1 MIELPPKLSKKD
13 FSKALSM
20 LKDPACLE
28 KIRTINNKY
37 LYWDKV
43 KYQTKSEDFSS
54 IDLWAAIKLTRSLDY
69 KHLKL
74 GKYKFSFSQTDYIQ
88 KILHEFDL
96 NIGGNL
102 GAQKLIPEQEKDKYL
117 ISSIMEEAIASS
129 QIEGAVTTRKKAK
142 EMLRKND
149 KPRSKSEQMILNNYR
164 TIQTIV
170 GWKSQALTTESLLNI
185 HKLISNKTLY
195 DKEDEGKFRTT
206 NDVYVV
212 NHIDSEIVHTPPD
225 YKEIPTL
232 IDEICN
238 FFNNDNYD
246 FFIHPVIKGIILHFM
261 IGYIHPFVDGNGRTA
276 RTLFYWYLLSK
287 GYWLTEYLSISRL
300 IVKSKNQYE
309 SAYLYTEN
317 DDNDLTYFIN
327 YNLKTMDK
335 AFDALREYIQ
345 RKIDEKKYLTNFQR
359 IQFINSRQAE
369 ILKWFYDEP
378 HLLLTVK
385 EVETRLRT
393 SNQTARTDLQQLL
406 SQGYLELIQINKK
419 KQAFARAA
427 DFENKI
433 NEKTTHNTGS

>member
-1 MIELPPKLSKKD
+1 MIEVPPKIDKKN

-20 LKDPACLE
+20 LRNKECLE
-28 KIRTINNKY
+28 KIKTINNKY

-43 KYQTKSEDFSS
+43 KYQTKSDDFSP
-54 IDLWAAIKLTRSLDY
+54 IDLWTAIKLTRNLDY
-69 KHLKL
+69 KHLKF

-117 ISSIMEEAIASS
+117 VSSIMEEAIASS

-170 GWKSQALTTESLLNI
+170 EWKSQPLTIELLLHI
-185 HKLISNKTLY
+185 HKLISNNTLD
-195 DKEDEGKFRTT
+195 DKNDEGTFRTS
-206 NDVYVV
+206 NDIYVV
-212 NHIDSEIVHTPPD
+212 NHIESEIVHTPPD
-225 YKEIPTL
+225 FKEIPTL
-232 IDEICN
+232 IEEVCN
-238 FFNNDNYD
+238 FFNNDKPD

-317 DDNDLTYFIN
+317 DENDLTYFIN

-335 AFDALREYIQ
+335 AYDALRAYIQ
-345 RKIDEKKYLTNFQR
+345 RKIDEKKYITNFQK
-359 IQFINSRQAE
+359 IQFINNRQAE

-385 EVETRLRT
+385 EVENRLRV
-393 SNQTARTDLQQLL
+393 SNQTARTDLQQLI
-406 SQGYLELIQINKK
+406 QYGYVELIQINKK
-419 KQAFARAA
+419 KQAFARIS

-433 NEKTTHNTGS
+433 KEKTKPNK

>member
-1 MIELPPKLSKKD
+1 MIELPPKISKKD
-13 FSKALSM
+13 LSKALSM
-20 LKDPACLE
+20 LRDKEYFE
-28 KIRTINNKY
+28 KIRAINNKY

-43 KYQTKSEDFSS
+43 KYQAKSDNFSPVE
-54 IDLWAAIKLTRSLDY
+54 LWAAIKLSRSLDY
-69 KHLKL
+69 KHLNF

-88 KILHEFDL
+88 RILHEFDL

-102 GAQKLIPEQEKDKYL
+102 GAQKLIPEQEKEKYL

-170 GWKSQALTTESLLNI
+170 DWKSQPLTTELFLHI
-185 HKLISNKTLY
+185 HKLISYNTL
-195 DKEDEGKFRTT
+195 DNRSDEGKFRSS
-206 NDVYVV
+206 NDIYVV
-212 NHIDSEIVHTPPD
+212 NHIESEIVHTPPD
-225 YKEIPTL
+225 FKEIPTL
-232 IDEICN
+232 MEEVCN
-238 FFNNDNYD
+238 FFNNDKHD
-246 FFIHPVIKGIILHFM
+246 FFVHPVIKGIILHFM

-276 RTLFYWYLLSK
+276 RALFYWYLLSK

-300 IVKSKNQYE
+300 IIKSKNQYE

-317 DDNDLTYFIN
+317 DENDLTYFIN

-335 AFDALREYIQ
+335 AYDALREYIE
-345 RKIDEKKYLTNFQR
+345 RKIDEKKYITNFQR
-359 IQFINSRQAE
+359 IQFINNRQAE

-385 EVETRLRT
+385 EVENRLRV
-393 SNQTARTDLQQLL
+393 SNQTARTDLQQLI
-406 SQGYLELIQINKK
+406 QYGFVELIQINKK
-419 KQAFARAA
+419 KQAFARIS

-433 NEKTTHNTGS
+433 KEKANIDY

>member
-1 MIELPPKLSKKD
+1 MIELPPKINKKN

-20 LKDPACLE
+20 LKDGKYLE
-28 KIRTINNKY
+28 KIRGINNKY

-43 KYQTKSEDFSS
+43 KYQTKSEDFSP
-54 IDLWAAIKLTRSLDY
+54 IDLWTAIKLTRSLDY
-69 KHLKL
+69 KHLTF

-102 GAQKLIPEQEKDKYL
+102 GVQKLIPEHEKDKYL

-170 GWKSQALTTESLLNI
+170 GMRSQPLTTELLLDI
-185 HKLISNKTLY
+185 HKLISNKTLD
-195 DKEDEGKFRTT
+195 DKDDEGKFRST
-206 NDVYVV
+206 NDIFVI
-212 NHIDSEIVHTPPD
+212 NHIESEVVHTSPD
-225 YKEIPTL
+225 FEEIPGL
-232 IDEICN
+232 VEQICD
-238 FFNNDNYD
+238 FFNNDKHD
-246 FFIHPVIKGIILHFM
+246 FFIHPIIKGIIIHFM

-317 DDNDLTYFIN
+317 DENDLTYFIN

-335 AFDALREYIQ
+335 AYDALREYIQ
-345 RKIDEKKYLTNFQR
+345 RKIDEKKYLTSFQR
-359 IQFINSRQAE
+359 IQFINNRQAE
-369 ILKWFYDEP
+369 ILKWLYDEP

-385 EVETRLRT
+385 EVENRLRV
-393 SNQTARTDLQQLL
+393 SNQTARTDLQQLVKY
-406 SQGYLELIQINKK
+406 GFVELIHVNKK
-419 KQAFARAA
+419 KHAFVRIS
-427 DFENKI
+427 DFEKI
-433 NEKTTHNTGS
+433 IEEKTTHNN

>member
-1 MIELPPKLSKKD
+1 MIEVPPKIDKKN

-20 LKDPACLE
+20 LRNKECLE
-28 KIRTINNKY
+28 KIKTINNKY

-43 KYQTKSEDFSS
+43 KYQTKSDDFSP
-54 IDLWAAIKLTRSLDY
+54 IDLWTAIKLTRNLDY
-69 KHLKL
+69 KHLKF

-102 GAQKLIPEQEKDKYL
+102 GAQKIIPEQEKDKYL
-117 ISSIMEEAIASS
+117 VSSIMEEAIASS

-170 GWKSQALTTESLLNI
+170 EWKSQPLTIELLLHI
-185 HKLISNKTLY
+185 HKLISNNTLD
-195 DKEDEGKFRTT
+195 DKNDEGTFRTS
-206 NDVYVV
+206 NDIYVV
-212 NHIDSEIVHTPPD
+212 NHIESEIVHTPPD
-225 YKEIPTL
+225 FKEIPTL
-232 IDEICN
+232 IEEVCN
-238 FFNNDNYD
+238 FFNNDKPD
-246 FFIHPVIKGIILHFM
+246 FFIHPVIKGIILHFL

-317 DDNDLTYFIN
+317 DENDLTYFIN

-335 AFDALREYIQ
+335 AYDALRTYIQ
-345 RKIDEKKYLTNFQR
+345 RKIDEKKYITNFQK
-359 IQFINSRQAE
+359 IQFINNRQAE

-385 EVETRLRT
+385 EVENRLRV
-393 SNQTARTDLQQLL
+393 SNQTARTDLQQLI
-406 SQGYLELIQINKK
+406 QYGYVELIQINKK
-419 KQAFARAA
+419 KQAFARIS

-433 NEKTTHNTGS
+433 KEKTKPHK

>member
-1 MIELPPKLSKKD
+1 MIEVPPKIDKKN

-20 LKDPACLE
+20 LRNKECLE
-28 KIRTINNKY
+28 KIKTINNKY

-43 KYQTKSEDFSS
+43 KYQTKSDDFSP
-54 IDLWAAIKLTRSLDY
+54 IDLWTAIKLTRNLDY
-69 KHLKL
+69 KHLKF

-117 ISSIMEEAIASS
+117 VSSIMEEAIASS

-170 GWKSQALTTESLLNI
+170 EWKSQPLTIELLLHI
-185 HKLISNKTLY
+185 HKLISNNTLD
-195 DKEDEGKFRTT
+195 DKNDEGTFRTS
-206 NDVYVV
+206 NDIYVV
-212 NHIDSEIVHTPPD
+212 NHIESEIVHTPPD
-225 YKEIPTL
+225 FKEIPTL
-232 IDEICN
+232 IEEVCN
-238 FFNNDNYD
+238 FFNNDKHD
-246 FFIHPVIKGIILHFM
+246 LFIHPVIKGIILHFL

-317 DDNDLTYFIN
+317 DENDLTYFIN

-335 AFDALREYIQ
+335 AYDALREYIQ
-345 RKIDEKKYLTNFQR
+345 RKIDEKKYITNFQK
-359 IQFINSRQAE
+359 IQFINNRQAE

-385 EVETRLRT
+385 EVENRLRV
-393 SNQTARTDLQQLL
+393 SNQTARTDLQQLI
-406 SQGYLELIQINKK
+406 QYGYVELIQINKK
-419 KQAFARAA
+419 KQAFARIS

-433 NEKTTHNTGS
+433 KEKTKPNK

>member
-1 MIELPPKLSKKD
+1 MIEVPPKIDKKN

-20 LKDPACLE
+20 LRNKECLE
-28 KIRTINNKY
+28 KIKTINNKY

-43 KYQTKSEDFSS
+43 KYQTKSDDFSP
-54 IDLWAAIKLTRSLDY
+54 IDLWTAIKLTRNLDY
-69 KHLKL
+69 KHLKF

-102 GAQKLIPEQEKDKYL
+102 GAQKIIPEQEKDKYL
-117 ISSIMEEAIASS
+117 VSSIMEEAIASS

-170 GWKSQALTTESLLNI
+170 EWKSQPLTIELLLHI
-185 HKLISNKTLY
+185 HKLISNNTLD
-195 DKEDEGKFRTT
+195 DKNDEGTFRSS
-206 NDVYVV
+206 NDIYVV
-212 NHIDSEIVHTPPD
+212 NHIESEIVHTPPD
-225 YKEIPTL
+225 FREIPTL
-232 IDEICN
+232 IEEVCD
-238 FFNNDNYD
+238 FFNNDKPD
-246 FFIHPVIKGIILHFM
+246 FFIHPVIKGIILHFL

-317 DDNDLTYFIN
+317 DENDLTYFIN

-335 AFDALREYIQ
+335 AYDALRAYIQ
-345 RKIDEKKYLTNFQR
+345 RKIDEKKYITNFQK
-359 IQFINSRQAE
+359 IQFINNRQAE

-385 EVETRLRT
+385 EVENRLRV
-393 SNQTARTDLQQLL
+393 SNQTARTDLQQLI
-406 SQGYLELIQINKK
+406 QYGYVELIQINKK
-419 KQAFARAA
+419 KQAFARIS

-433 NEKTTHNTGS
+433 KEKTKPNK

>member
-1 MIELPPKLSKKD
+1 MIELPPKLTKKN
-13 FSKALSM
+13 FSKAFSM
-20 LKDPACLE
+20 LKDSTCRE
-28 KIRTINNKY
+28 KIRIINNKY

-43 KYQTKSEDFSS
+43 KYQAKSEDLSS
-54 IDLWAAIKLTRSLDY
+54 IDLWTAIKLTRSLDY
-69 KHLKL
+69 KHLKF
-74 GKYKFSFSQTDYIQ
+74 GKYKFAFSQTDYIQ

-170 GWKSQALTTESLLNI
+170 GWKSRALTTEQLLNI
-185 HKLISNKTLY
+185 HKLISNNTLD

-225 YKEIPTL
+225 HKEIPAL
-232 IDEICN
+232 IDEVCD
-238 FFNNDNYD
+238 FFNNDNHD

-309 SAYLYTEN
+309 YAYLYTEN

-335 AFDALREYIQ
+335 AYDALRAYIQ

-378 HLLLTVK
+378 HLLITVK
-385 EVETRLRT
+385 EVETRLST

-406 SQGYLELIQINKK
+406 QQGYLELIQINKK
-419 KQAFARAA
+419 KQAFARVP
-427 DFENKI
+427 DFESKI
-433 NEKTTHNTGS
+433 NEKTTHNK

>member
-1 MIELPPKLSKKD
+1 MIEVPPKIDKKN

-20 LKDPACLE
+20 LRNKECLE
-28 KIRTINNKY
+28 KIKTINNKY

-43 KYQTKSEDFSS
+43 KYQTKSDDFSP
-54 IDLWAAIKLTRSLDY
+54 IDLWTAIKLTRNLDY
-69 KHLKL
+69 KHLKF

-102 GAQKLIPEQEKDKYL
+102 GAQKIIPEQEKDKYL
-117 ISSIMEEAIASS
+117 VSSIMEEAIASS

-170 GWKSQALTTESLLNI
+170 EWKSQPLTIELLLHI
-185 HKLISNKTLY
+185 HKLISNNTLD
-195 DKEDEGKFRTT
+195 DKNDEGTFRSS
-206 NDVYVV
+206 NDIYVV
-212 NHIDSEIVHTPPD
+212 NHIESEIVHTPPD
-225 YKEIPTL
+225 FREIPTL
-232 IDEICN
+232 IEEVCD
-238 FFNNDNYD
+238 FFNNDKPD
-246 FFIHPVIKGIILHFM
+246 FFIHPVIKGIILHFL

-317 DDNDLTYFIN
+317 DENDLTYFIN

-335 AFDALREYIQ
+335 AYDALRTYIQ
-345 RKIDEKKYLTNFQR
+345 RKIDEKKYITNFQK
-359 IQFINSRQAE
+359 IQFINNRQAE

-385 EVETRLRT
+385 EVENRLRV
-393 SNQTARTDLQQLL
+393 SNQTARTDLQQLI
-406 SQGYLELIQINKK
+406 QYGYVELIQINKK
-419 KQAFARAA
+419 KQAFARIS

-433 NEKTTHNTGS
+433 KEKTKPNK

>member
-1 MIELPPKLSKKD
+1 MIEVPPKIDKKN

-20 LKDPACLE
+20 LRNKECLE
-28 KIRTINNKY
+28 KIKTINNKY

-43 KYQTKSEDFSS
+43 KYQTKSDDFSP
-54 IDLWAAIKLTRSLDY
+54 IDLWTAIKLTRNLDY
-69 KHLKL
+69 KHLKF

-102 GAQKLIPEQEKDKYL
+102 GAQKIIPEQEKDKYL
-117 ISSIMEEAIASS
+117 VSSIMEEAIASS

-170 GWKSQALTTESLLNI
+170 EWKSQPLTIELLLHI
-185 HKLISNKTLY
+185 HKLISNNTLD
-195 DKEDEGKFRTT
+195 DKNDEGTFRTS
-206 NDVYVV
+206 NDIYVV
-212 NHIDSEIVHTPPD
+212 NHIESEIVHTPPD
-225 YKEIPTL
+225 FKEIPTL
-232 IDEICN
+232 IEEVCN
-238 FFNNDNYD
+238 FFNNDKPD
-246 FFIHPVIKGIILHFM
+246 FFIHPVIKGIILHFL

-317 DDNDLTYFIN
+317 DENDLTYFIN

-335 AFDALREYIQ
+335 AYDALRAYIQ
-345 RKIDEKKYLTNFQR
+345 RKIDEKKYITNFQK
-359 IQFINSRQAE
+359 IQFINNRQAE

-385 EVETRLRT
+385 EVENRLRV
-393 SNQTARTDLQQLL
+393 SNQTARTDLQQLI
-406 SQGYLELIQINKK
+406 QYGYVELIQINKK
-419 KQAFARAA
+419 KQAFARIS

-433 NEKTTHNTGS
+433 KEKTKPHK

>member
-1 MIELPPKLSKKD
+1 MIEVPPKIDKKN

-20 LKDPACLE
+20 LRNKECLE
-28 KIRTINNKY
+28 KIKTINNKY

-43 KYQTKSEDFSS
+43 KYQTKSDDFSP
-54 IDLWAAIKLTRSLDY
+54 IDLWTAIKLTRSLDY
-69 KHLKL
+69 KHLKF

-170 GWKSQALTTESLLNI
+170 DWKSQPLTIELLLHI
-185 HKLISNKTLY
+185 HKLISNNTLD
-195 DKEDEGKFRTT
+195 DKNDEGTFRSS
-206 NDVYVV
+206 NDIYVV
-212 NHIDSEIVHTPPD
+212 NHIESEIVHTPPD

-232 IDEICN
+232 IEDICD
-238 FFNNDNYD
+238 FFNNDKHD

-309 SAYLYTEN
+309 SAYLHTEN
-317 DDNDLTYFIN
+317 DENDLTYFIN

-335 AFDALREYIQ
+335 AYDALREYIQ
-345 RKIDEKKYLTNFQR
+345 RKIEEKKYITNFQR
-359 IQFINSRQAE
+359 IQFINNRQAE

-385 EVETRLRT
+385 EVENRLSV
-393 SNQTARTDLQQLL
+393 SNQTARTDLQQLI
-406 SQGYLELIQINKK
+406 QYGYVELIQINKK
-419 KQAFARAA
+419 KQAFARIS

-433 NEKTTHNTGS
+433 KEKTTHNNV

>member
-1 MIELPPKLSKKD
+1 MIEVPPKIDKKN

-20 LKDPACLE
+20 LRNKECLE
-28 KIRTINNKY
+28 KIKTINNKY

-43 KYQTKSEDFSS
+43 KYQVKSDDFSP
-54 IDLWAAIKLTRSLDY
+54 IDLWTAIKLTRNLDC
-69 KHLKL
+69 KHLKF
-74 GKYKFSFSQTDYIQ
+74 GKYKFSFSQTNYIQ

-102 GAQKLIPEQEKDKYL
+102 GAQKLIPEPENDKYL

-170 GWKSQALTTESLLNI
+170 EWKSQPLTTELLLHI
-185 HKLISNKTLY
+185 HKLISNNTLD
-195 DKEDEGKFRTT
+195 DKNDEGTFRSS
-206 NDVYVV
+206 NDIYVV
-212 NHIDSEIVHTPPD
+212 NHIESEIVHTPPD
-225 YKEIPTL
+225 FKEIPTL
-232 IDEICN
+232 IEEICD
-238 FFNNDNYD
+238 FFNNDKHD

-261 IGYIHPFVDGNGRTA
+261 IGYIHPFIDGNGRTA

-317 DDNDLTYFIN
+317 DENDLTYFIN

-335 AFDALREYIQ
+335 AYDALREYIQ
-345 RKIDEKKYLTNFQR
+345 RKIDEKKYITNFQR
-359 IQFINSRQAE
+359 IQFINNRQAE

-385 EVETRLRT
+385 EVENRLRV
-393 SNQTARTDLQQLL
+393 SNQTARTDLQQLI
-406 SQGYLELIQINKK
+406 QYGYIELIQINKK
-419 KQAFARAA
+419 KQAFARIS

-433 NEKTTHNTGS
+433 KEKTTHNK

>member
-1 MIELPPKLSKKD
+1 MVELPPKLTKKN

-20 LKDPACLE
+20 LKDSACLE
-28 KIRTINNKY
+28 KIRTINNEY

-43 KYQTKSEDFSS
+43 KYQTKSGDFSS
-54 IDLWAAIKLTRSLDY
+54 IDLWTAIKLTRSLDY
-69 KHLKL
+69 KHIKL

-88 KILHEFDL
+88 KLLHEFDL

-170 GWKSQALTTESLLNI
+170 GWKSQVLSTESLLNI
-185 HKLISNKTLY
+185 HKLISNNTLN

-212 NHIDSEIVHTPPD
+212 NYIDSEIVHTPPD
-225 YKEIPTL
+225 YNEIPTL
-232 IDEICN
+232 IDEICD
-238 FFNNDNYD
+238 FFNNDNHD

-335 AFDALREYIQ
+335 AYDALREYIQ

-359 IQFINSRQAE
+359 ILFINNRQAE

-385 EVETRLRT
+385 EVETRLNT
-393 SNQTARTDLQQLL
+393 SNQTARTDLQQLMSL
-406 SQGYLELIQINKK
+406 GYLELIQINKK
-419 KQAFARAA
+419 KQAFARGA

-433 NEKTTHNTGS
+433 NKKT

>member
-1 MIELPPKLSKKD
+1 MIEVPPKIDKKN

-20 LKDPACLE
+20 LRNKECLE
-28 KIRTINNKY
+28 KIKTINNKY

-43 KYQTKSEDFSS
+43 KYQTKSNDFSP
-54 IDLWAAIKLTRSLDY
+54 IDLWTAIKLTRNLNY
-69 KHLKL
+69 KHLKF

-102 GAQKLIPEQEKDKYL
+102 GAQKIIPEQEKDKYL
-117 ISSIMEEAIASS
+117 VSSIMEEAIASS

-170 GWKSQALTTESLLNI
+170 EWKSQPLTIELLLHI
-185 HKLISNKTLY
+185 HKLISNNTLD
-195 DKEDEGKFRTT
+195 DKNDEGTFRSS
-206 NDVYVV
+206 NDIYVV
-212 NHIDSEIVHTPPD
+212 NHIESEIVHTPPD
-225 YKEIPTL
+225 FREIPTL
-232 IDEICN
+232 IEEVCD
-238 FFNNDNYD
+238 FFNNDKPD
-246 FFIHPVIKGIILHFM
+246 FFIHPVIKGIILHFL

-317 DDNDLTYFIN
+317 DENDLTYFIN

-335 AFDALREYIQ
+335 AYDALRAYIQ
-345 RKIDEKKYLTNFQR
+345 RKIDEKKYITNFQK
-359 IQFINSRQAE
+359 IQFINNRQAE

-385 EVETRLRT
+385 EVENRLRV
-393 SNQTARTDLQQLL
+393 SNQTARTDLQQLI
-406 SQGYLELIQINKK
+406 QYGYVELIQINKK
-419 KQAFARAA
+419 KQAFARIS

-433 NEKTTHNTGS
+433 KEKTKPNK